1 MYGFQS
7 KKALDT
13 FSENPLQY
21 MSVNGKMK
29 VMPVGA
35 LYKTLR
41 GDEYVTVTAV
51 YDTPDAP
58 KYRWPDK
65 VCVGRVTNCVRS
77 IDTREEALH
86 YWNPRYSDDWNNR
99 SRDDPQS
106 SDFVVKE
113 IK

>member
-13 FSENPLQY
+13 FSKNPLQFV
-21 MSVNGKMK
+21 SVKGKRK
-29 VMPVGA
+29 VMTLAA
-35 LYKTLR
+35 LYKTSN
-41 GDEYVTVTAV
+41 EYVTVTAV
-51 YDTPDAP
+51 YDTPDAVE
-58 KYRWPDK
+58 YSWPDK
-65 VCVGRVTNCVRS
+65 VCVGRVTDFVRS

-86 YWNPRYSDDWNNR
+86 YWNPRSKDDWNNR

-106 SDFVVKE
+106 RDLE